1 MRTQV
6 SYLYK
11 LLNLRVV
18 SGTSAAVQY
27 STSAAINAACSQ
39 LAQTINF
46 DRVVNVLV
54 ELGATTILEIAPGKA
69 IQNIVHKLNP
79 RIKIRSIE
87 DFRSLSEVVEW
98 VSKMEEMNSY

>member
-1 MRTQV
+1 ML
-6 SYLYK
+6 SCLISHK

-18 SGTSAAVQY
+18 SGTNAAVQY
-27 STSAAINAACSQ
+27 STRAAINAACNQ

-46 DRVVNVLV
+46 DWVVNALV
-54 ELGATTILEIAPGKA
+54 ELGATTILEIGAGKA

-79 RIKIRSIE
+79 RVKVRSIE

-98 VSKMEEMNSY
+98 VSKMEETNSY